1 MTEELTTTQLP
12 ANVTTHGGELQVSA
26 FTPDE
31 MLHANAALIQW
42 CTGKIAAVTAE
53 AKELRQAY
61 EHAKERKWKSA
72 TLAKHACL
80 AERRIEFF
88 EKMKLALEHGYY
100 VVPNFPVEVFAIRT
114 KKDAPAL
121 LMTTEFTSWKPSNRK
136 TQFAQVLPTGQGE
149 YQNPFPYVET
159 YQTGKTNDKGTPEWK
174 SYADQWEDIEFPLS
188 MAKPQIMQAASR
200 AMTLKL
206 FDEIGIL
213 QDSKSGDPL
222 IIGRIIDPRQTGSQ
236 FHRKHLS
243 FIIAWHLDT
252 KTL

>member
-1 MTEELTTTQLP
+1 MSQELTAIP
-12 ANVTTHGGELQVSA
+12 SNVTTHGGEMQVSA

-42 CTGKIAAVTAE
+42 CSGKIAAVTAE
-53 AKELRQAY
+53 ASELRQAY
-61 EHAKERKWKSA
+61 EHAKERKWKSE
-72 TLAKHACL
+72 TLRKHASL
-80 AERRIEFF
+80 AERRVIFF
-88 EKMKLALEHGYY
+88 EKMKLALEQGFY

-114 KKDAPAL
+114 TKDSPAM
-121 LMTTEFTSWKPSNRK
+121 LMTTEITSWKPNHSK
-136 TQFAQVLPTGQGE
+136 TQFAQALPTGDGE
-149 YQNPFPYVET
+149 YKNPFPLVET
-159 YQTGKTNDKGTPEWK
+159 YETGRKSDKGTPEWK
-174 SYADQWEDIEFPLS
+174 SYAEEWADIEFPLT

-213 QDSKSGDPL
+213 QDRKSGDPL
-222 IIGRIIDPRQTGSQ
+222 IIGRIIDPRPTGSQ
-236 FHRKHLS
+236 FFRKHLS